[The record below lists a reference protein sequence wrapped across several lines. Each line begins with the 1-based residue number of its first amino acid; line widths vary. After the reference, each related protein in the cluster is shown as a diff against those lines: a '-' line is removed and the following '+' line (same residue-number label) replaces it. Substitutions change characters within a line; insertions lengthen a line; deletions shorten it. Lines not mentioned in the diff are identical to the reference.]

1 MCEMNNPDNSARVDF
16 YNRQDEEMRATI
28 PEDIV
33 TKPDLS
39 QLEREAELAPNADK
53 IDAIC
58 KELAFFLKV
67 KNFRYNDSARDPI
80 NICSNACPEDQINDR
95 MDDKLRRIKQ
105 SDIHRKNDFVDLGG
119 YIILKCDVN
128 NWTDFKDLLD

>member
-1 MCEMNNPDNSARVDF
+1 MCEMNNPDNSARIDF
-16 YNRQDEEMRATI
+16 YNRQDEIGATI
-28 PEDIV
+28 P
-33 TKPDLS
+33 TKKPEPFS

-53 IDAIC
+53 IDTIC

-80 NICSNACPEDQINDR
+80 NICSDASAEDQINDR
-95 MDDKLRRIKQ
+95 MDDKLRRIKK
-105 SDIHRKNDFVDLGG
+105 SEIHRKNDFVDLAG